1 MAARV
6 IPLCGALTA
15 AGLLCMLL
23 SLLGVPVPEGIS
35 GLCYWLAAL
44 LAWPRL
50 VVRNRRQSLLLIG
63 VGCAGLGWG
72 WWHGAELPWLQM
84 LTGSSALLSMLVAVT
99 FLSLIGLPAT
109 EQTTLPGRRG
119 IASTLLGV
127 HLFGAVINL
136 SALFIMG
143 DRIARKTP
151 TEAGAL
157 TAGTLRLERRQAI
170 ALCRGF
176 SVAAIWSPF
185 FAAMAVALTYA
196 PDMQL
201 LTLWAAG
208 MPLAVLALAMT
219 YRELAAMPAEQSFA
233 GYPIR
238 YSSLWLPALLAVL
251 VLVIHDQ
258 WPALV
263 VPAIITLLSPLLA
276 LLSMTPHP
284 RRGGRRLHGH
294 LFGRLPQM
302 GNELLLFQSAAI
314 LSLGVGAVIDG
325 LQGWQLFEQFGAI
338 EAYLCLLVGV
348 GLAVLGIHPLISIVL
363 LNSLLSPLQPDQTL
377 VALLYLLIW
386 ALGTSVGPLSGM
398 NLSIQGRYGIDGYAM
413 MRWNLGYLGRM
424 LLLSAVSIAWLAA

>member
-15 AGLLCMLL
+15 AGLLFMLL
-23 SLLGVPVPEGIS
+23 SLLGVPLPPSVA
-35 GLCYWLAAL
+35 GLCYWAAAL

-50 VVRNRRQSLLLIG
+50 VVRNRWQSLLLIG
-63 VGCAGLGWG
+63 VGCAGLGWRG
-72 WWHGAELPWLQM
+72 WHGGEIPWLSM
-84 LTGSSALLSMLVAVT
+84 LTGSSVLLSMLVAVT

-109 EQTTLPGRRG
+109 TQATLPGRRG
-119 IASTLLGV
+119 IVSTLLGV

-136 SALFIMG
+136 SALFIIG
-143 DRIARKTP
+143 DRIAQKSATGVATSGSP
-151 TEAGAL
+151 L
-157 TAGTLRLERRQAI
+157 QLERRQAI
-170 ALCRGF
+170 ALSRGF

-201 LTLWAAG
+201 LTLWGAG

-219 YRELAAMPAEQSFA
+219 YRELALMPAEPPFA

-276 LLSMTPHP
+276 LLSMARHP
-284 RRGGRRLHGH
+284 RRGGRRLQGH
-294 LFGRLPQM
+294 LFERLPQM

-314 LSLGVGAVIDG
+314 LSLGVSAVIDG
-325 LQGWQLFEQFGAI
+325 LEGWQLFDQFGALQ
-338 EAYLCLLVGV
+338 AYLCLLVGV

-363 LNSLLSPLQPDQTL
+363 LHSLLSPLLPDQTL

-386 ALGTSVGPLSGM
+386 ALGSSVGPLSGM

-424 LLLSAVSIAWLAA
+424 LLLSALPIAWLAA